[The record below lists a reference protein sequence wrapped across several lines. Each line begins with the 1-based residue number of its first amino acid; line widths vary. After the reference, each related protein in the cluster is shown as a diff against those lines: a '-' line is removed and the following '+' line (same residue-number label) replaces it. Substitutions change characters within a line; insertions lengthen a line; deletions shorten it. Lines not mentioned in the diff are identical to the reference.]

1 MDGLSIG
8 ASVIGIATAAIQSVQ
23 VLARTIDNI
32 KNVPDTIAT
41 IKVELQAVES
51 LLRRLNVELQRDDS
65 QIILSNEIRFAV
77 LNCDRACKAFRTL
90 LDHWMSKSTDEKTF
104 WMDRWRVGLFGK
116 ERIMTLKGQLN
127 DCKGTLNVALLTA
140 TTIATTRQENMMN
153 ELRDAILRQNE
164 AFLQQEISRA
174 DGQCAEIQLSLQQVE
189 ASDNGQQN
197 GDLEQSRNELLQEIR
212 QQQASHDAFR
222 ITCEGELSR
231 TVYERTGQKIKGVKA
246 TNHSSSL
253 AGFINTSGDELTID
267 QDISDVTADNWSVA
281 AAGVIKNLNFKDLR
295 STATS
300 RQTP

>member
-41 IKVELQAVES
+41 IKVELQAVEP

-104 WMDRWRVGLFGK
+104 WMDRWR
-116 ERIMTLKGQLN
+116 
-127 DCKGTLNVALLTA
+127 GTLNVALLTA

>member
-1 MDGLSIG
+1 MRVSCCSWLTLTPS
-8 ASVIGIATAAIQSVQ
+8 IATA
-23 VLARTIDNI
+23 
-32 KNVPDTIAT
+32 
-41 IKVELQAVES
+41 
-51 LLRRLNVELQRDDS
+51 
-65 QIILSNEIRFAV
+65 
-77 LNCDRACKAFRTL
+77 
-90 LDHWMSKSTDEKTF
+90 
-104 WMDRWRVGLFGK
+104 
-116 ERIMTLKGQLN
+116 
-127 DCKGTLNVALLTA
+127 
-140 TTIATTRQENMMN
+140 RQENMMN
-153 ELRDAILRQNE
+153 ELRAAILRQNE

-189 ASDNGQQN
+189 AGDNGQQN

-281 AAGVIKNLNFKDLR
+281 AAGVIKNLNFKDLC

>member
-1 MDGLSIG
+1 
-8 ASVIGIATAAIQSVQ
+8 
-23 VLARTIDNI
+23 
-32 KNVPDTIAT
+32 
-41 IKVELQAVES
+41 
-51 LLRRLNVELQRDDS
+51 
-65 QIILSNEIRFAV
+65 
-77 LNCDRACKAFRTL
+77 
-90 LDHWMSKSTDEKTF
+90 
-104 WMDRWRVGLFGK
+104 
-116 ERIMTLKGQLN
+116 
-127 DCKGTLNVALLTA
+127 
-140 TTIATTRQENMMN
+140 MMN